1 MKLQGRSDYM
11 PPASVPRHKELAAE
25 RLDRLRGILR
35 ETGVVRVDELCEA
48 LEVSP
53 ATVRRDLE
61 ELERRGE
68 ARRVHGGA
76 VAVEKKPFEEP
87 VFDDKAAMARDEK
100 QRIARSAAGL
110 IGARD
115 TIYLDGGSTVLEL
128 ARLLHDRPDITV
140 VTNSLRAASELGG
153 SGPRLILI
161 GGELRRLSQT
171 MVGPLT
177 RLMLEELHI
186 DKAFMGTI
194 GISLAEGLTTTDPGE
209 AYTKELVMRRAREVV
224 LLADSNKVGTVTFAR
239 AGKLSEVGTLVTD
252 APLPEEYEAYCAEH
266 GVTVVVA

>member
-1 MKLQGRSDYM
+1 MTTTRTAK
-11 PPASVPRHKELAAE
+11 HKELAPE

-35 ETGVVRVDELCEA
+35 ETTVVRVDELCA
-48 LEVSP
+48 SLDVSP

-68 ARRVHGGA
+68 AKRVHGGA
-76 VAVEKKPFEEP
+76 VATQKKAYEEL
-87 VFDDKAAMARDEK
+87 VFDDKTAIAQDEK
-100 QRIARSAAGL
+100 ARIARKALAL
-110 IGARD
+110 IGPRD
-115 TIYLDGGSTVLEL
+115 TIYLDGGSTVLQL
-128 ARLLHDRPDITV
+128 ARLLGEHTGITV
-140 VTNSLRAASELGG
+140 VTNSLRAASELGA

-177 RLMLEELHI
+177 RFMLEELHI

-194 GISLAEGLTTTDPGE
+194 GISLEDGLTTTDPGE
-209 AYTKELVMRRAREVV
+209 AYTKELVMQRAREVV

-239 AGKLSEVGTLVTD
+239 AGTLSDVDTLVTD
-252 APLPEEYEAYCAEH
+252 GPLPAEYDEFCTKN
-266 GVTVVVA
+266 GVSVEVA

>member
-1 MKLQGRSDYM
+1 MLSQARAQKHR
-11 PPASVPRHKELAAE
+11 ELAAE
-25 RLDRLRGILR
+25 RLDRLRAILR
-35 ETGVVRVDELCEA
+35 ETAVVRVDDLCAA

-76 VAVEKKPFEEP
+76 VAVERKHYEEP
-87 VFDDKAAMARDEK
+87 VFDDKTAIAPEEK
-100 QRIARSAAGL
+100 QRIARKAAEL
-110 IGARD
+110 IGPRD
-115 TIYLDGGSTVLEL
+115 TIYLDGGSTVLEM
-128 ARLLHDRPDITV
+128 ARLLHERSDITV
-140 VTNSLRAASELGG
+140 VTNSLRAASELGA

-171 MVGPLT
+171 MVGPLS
-177 RLMLEELHI
+177 RFMLEELHI

-194 GISLAEGLTTTDPGE
+194 GISLQDGLTTTDPGE

-224 LLADSNKVGTVTFAR
+224 LLADSNKIGMVTFAR
-239 AGKLSEVGTLVTD
+239 AGKLADAQTLVTD
-252 APLPEEYEAYCAEH
+252 APLPEEYEEYCAVH